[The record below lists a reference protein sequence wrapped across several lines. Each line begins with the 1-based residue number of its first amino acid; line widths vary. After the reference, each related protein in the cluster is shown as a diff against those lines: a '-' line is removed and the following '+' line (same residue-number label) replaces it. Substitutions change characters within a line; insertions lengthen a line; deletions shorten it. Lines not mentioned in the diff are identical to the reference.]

1 MRYFRTFCIGVFLA
15 LTVNAQTTVQLN
27 STKQTIAGFGINNN
41 WASTMTTGEADSLFD
56 STKGIG
62 LSILRIGMNSAGESF
77 NGISCWTDIQ
87 LARARGL
94 KYIIGSTWSP
104 PNTWKTN
111 NSENDGGFL
120 KETYYTQWADR
131 VVAFAAK
138 VKAGS
143 GMDLYAMSFGNEP
156 DFASCGFTEP
166 CNGNYPTTLWVDTQI
181 VKFTKQVGP
190 RLHALNPP
198 VKLLGP
204 EASEWVHTWSN
215 TSACCS
221 EPNGRSSSN
230 PLGGHGYDYGHALYR
245 DATAWAQLDI
255 LGVHQYD
262 DQVATPWPSDV
273 PDKKPVWQTEMSGV
287 KWWPEQ
293 GTIVADGSAQ
303 GGYRVTGTTHIQN
316 GVAVAGWIHNAL
328 TVGEAAA
335 WCYWWYKTLGTDDN
349 EGLRV
354 TSGSAIAK
362 RYFTFGNFSKFVRPG
377 FVRVDITGSVPANVL
392 LSAYRGNGN
401 LVIVAINKN
410 TTTSTVPI
418 TISGGTA
425 TSMIPYQTTASASV
439 NLAAQTAVTVS
450 GGILNASLPATSVTT
465 FVGGV
470 TITGVK
476 DRMKG
481 LGMSDISKAVT
492 FNYNARQ
499 LNVSYRGEFRVA
511 ITTASGRTVA
521 AFSGKERSTF
531 ALDPKEFGL
540 GAYFAVVHTKNGA
553 ATKRF
558 IVIK

>member
-1 MRYFRTFCIGVFLA
+1 MYQRVAFCLFILIA
-15 LTVNAQTTVQLN
+15 LTVNAQVTVQLN

-41 WASTMTTGEADSLFD
+41 WASVMTTGAADSLFD
-56 STKGIG
+56 STRGIG
-62 LSILRIGMNSAGESF
+62 LSILRIGMNSSGESF
-77 NGISCWTDIQ
+77 NGTNSWTDIQ

-94 KYIIGSTWSP
+94 RYVIGSTWSP
-104 PNTWKTN
+104 PAAWKTN

-143 GMDLYAMSFGNEP
+143 GTDLYAMSFGNEP

-166 CNGNYPTTLWVDTQI
+166 CNGNYPTTLWNDTQI

-204 EASEWVHTWSN
+204 EASEWIHTWSN
-215 TSACCS
+215 SSACCS
-221 EPNGRSSSN
+221 EPNGRPSSN
-230 PLGGHGYDYGHALYR
+230 PLGGQGYDYGHALYR
-245 DATAWAQLDI
+245 DATAWAQVDI
-255 LGVHQYD
+255 IGVHQYD
-262 DQVATPWPSDV
+262 DQVAYPWPSDV

-293 GTIVADGSAQ
+293 GTIVADASAN

-335 WCYWWYKTLGTDDN
+335 WCYWWYKTLSTDDN

-354 TSGSAIAK
+354 MSGSAIAK
-362 RYFTFGNFSKFVRPG
+362 RYFTFGNYSKYVRPG
-377 FVRVDITGSVPANVL
+377 FIRVDITGSVPANVL

-410 TTTSTVPI
+410 TTTTSVPI
-418 TISGGTA
+418 TITGGTA
-425 TSMIPYQTTASASV
+425 TSMTPYLTSATA

-450 GGILNASLPATSVTT
+450 GGSFTAALAATSVTT
-465 FVGGV
+465 FVGAYAATAVLNNAAGNN
-470 TITGVK
+470 TGHAV
-476 DRMKG
+476 M
-481 LGMSDISKAVT
+481 LSYKAGCLFFSSPLPDGT
-492 FNYNARQ
+492 TLALYD
-499 LNVSYRGEFRVA
+499 LNGQMIFKTAAQGASLRLPLNTDRVA
-511 ITTASGRTVA
+511 LWRVEHPKLSASGR
-521 AFSGKERSTF
+521 
-531 ALDPKEFGL
+531 
-540 GAYFAVVHTKNGA
+540 VVL
-553 ATKRF
+553 R
-558 IVIK
+558 